1 MAVWALAVVGG
12 IFSILGSELPVTR
25 EKIESEQEFEKI
37 VTTLRQVA
45 PKVAYED
52 YVGLNVFRPTNAFTY
67 YLKARTLHIPN
78 ASAFEALERG
88 RKVFSVN

>member
-25 EKIESEQEFEKI
+25 EKIEAEQEFEKT
-37 VTTLRQVA
+37 VTSLRQVA

-52 YVGLNVFRPTNAFTY
+52 YVGLNVFRPI
-67 YLKARTLHIPN
+67 LP
-78 ASAFEALERG
+78 
-88 RKVFSVN
+88 